1 MESCLNMG
9 KKNHIPDSLNYDF
22 CFHCDN
28 RVKKILTCA
37 PPKNI
42 KMLLNSELRHA
53 HVYSSYCMILA
64 MNFK

>member
-9 KKNHIPDSLNYDF
+9 KKNQIPDSLNYDF

-28 RVKKILTCA
+28 RVKKNLTS
-37 PPKNI
+37 KNI

-53 HVYSSYCMILA
+53 RGV
-64 MNFK
+64 FKLLYDTCNEF